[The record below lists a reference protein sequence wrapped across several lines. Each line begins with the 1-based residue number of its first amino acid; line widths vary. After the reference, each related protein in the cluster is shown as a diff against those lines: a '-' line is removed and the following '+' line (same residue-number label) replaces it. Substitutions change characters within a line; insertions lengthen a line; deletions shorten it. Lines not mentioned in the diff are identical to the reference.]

1 MAIPPSSVAI
11 HQPDE
16 GTDVAFLTAII
27 HFLPLFCI
35 LA

>member
-1 MAIPPSSVAI
+1 MVIPPLSVAI
-11 HQPDE
+11 HQLNE

-35 LA
+35 PA